1 MQAGL
6 YTLLALCIG
15 AVISI
20 YFPMNSAVSR
30 YIGSPLTAN
39 ISFFLVALATSILLF
54 AVWGEV
60 ETLGNVRQVPSYLF
74 LTGFISAFIVLG
86 TTFLIPKLGARQFFI
101 LTIAGQIIMAM
112 VVSHFGVLE
121 SPKDPVTLKKIVGAV
136 LLFSGAMVST
146 IGSTE

>member
-6 YTLLALCIG
+6 HTLLALLIG
-15 AVISI
+15 AIISI

-30 YIGSPLTAN
+30 YMGSPLTAN
-39 ISFFLVALATSILLF
+39 ISFFVVALTTSILLF

-60 ETLGNVRQVPSYLF
+60 ETLNNVKHVPSYLF

-86 TTFLIPKLGARQFFI
+86 TTFLIPKLGARTFFI
-101 LTIAGQIIMAM
+101 LTIAGQIAMAM

-121 SPKDPVTLKKIVGAV
+121 SPKDPVTLKKIIGAV
-136 LLFSGAMVST
+136 LLFSGAIVST
-146 IGSTE
+146 A